1 METNTLTFAN
11 LQKVFADYGK
21 YAEQIYKYNLGLTRK
36 NASRRLSDSTKYF
49 VRVGDK
55 AMVVGLRLEEYWKF
69 VEYGRKPGKFP
80 PPSAI
85 LKWIEVKPIIPRPDA
100 NGRIPSPRSLA
111 YLIGRKIKNEG
122 IDPAPI
128 LATTAEQVNA
138 KFMQAI
144 RDALKKDFGDALYK
158 IVKLI

>member
-1 METNTLTFAN
+1 MEANTLTFDN
-11 LQKVFADYGK
+11 LQKVFNDYGK

-36 NASRRLSDSTKYF
+36 NASRRLSDSTKHF

-55 AMVVGLRLEEYWKF
+55 AMVVGLRLEEYWKY

-144 RDALKKDFGDALYK
+144 RDAMKKDLGDALYK
-158 IVKLI
+158 IVKQI

>member
-1 METNTLTFAN
+1 MEANTLNFDN
-11 LQKVFADYGK
+11 LQKVFKDYGK

-36 NASRRLSDSTKYF
+36 NASRRLSDSTKHF

-55 AMVVGLRLEEYWKF
+55 SMVVGLRLEEYWKY

-100 NGRIPSPRSLA
+100 NGRIPSPKSLA

-144 RDALKKDFGDALYK
+144 RDALKKDLGDALYK
-158 IVKLI
+158 IVKQI

>member
-36 NASRRLSDSTKYF
+36 NASRKLSDSTKHF

-55 AMVVGLRLEEYWKF
+55 AMVVGLRLEEYWKYI
-69 VEYGRKPGKFP
+69 EYGRKPGKFP

-100 NGRIPSPRSLA
+100 NGRIPSPKSLA
-111 YLIGRKIKNEG
+111 FLIGRKIKREG
-122 IDPAPI
+122 IEPTPVLEA
-128 LATTAEQVNA
+128 TAEQVNA

-144 RDALKKDFGDALYK
+144 RDAMKKDLGDALYK